1 MLYRRGS
8 GNDCKSFVFR
18 LGWFDS
24 ITSHKMKTIITTI
37 MLFLTINLWGQYS
50 GITYFPTEG
59 SFMVSMENSDGN
71 GWGIHAGGG
80 YNMFIVTNPVNSMNP
95 NPYLDR
101 FGINYG
107 ILKSGIVIGTGIK
120 FNTLPNTDKD
130 LRPEVWVK
138 LHPLKLITQNRNQW
152 DVSVT
157 YSISEKRYWGFG
169 LAIPLQFRYNTIF

>member
-1 MLYRRGS
+1 
-8 GNDCKSFVFR
+8 
-18 LGWFDS
+18 
-24 ITSHKMKTIITTI
+24 MKTIITTI

-50 GITYFPTEG
+50 GITYFPNEG
-59 SFMVSMENSDGN
+59 SFMVSMENSDGK

-130 LRPEVWVK
+130 LRPEVWIK

-169 LAIPLQFRYNTIF
+169 LAIPLQFRYNTLF